1 MIMLR
6 NRKNILII
14 LVIIAITIIS
24 TTFLCYL
31 FMNNNKLSNKIDD
44 KKINNNINVD
54 KKDDNDNIY
63 IKEDSN
69 VDNYSKEEVQNN
81 NYNDNNND
89 SNIEND
95 KDILIDP
102 VAYFDNIENSSDEN
116 VIKEGFIKIVDFIF
130 YGEKINGYTFEELT
144 SEAKL
149 KIINL
154 ALSLDKKVEEH
165 FPGYKEKISNSTNK
179 VYNNV
184 KKFIV
189 DLYVSITSEICENN
203 EELCNYAKEDFEFMK
218 KAFNITFDYIGN
230 LSNIGIDKLE
240 DWYENFKNK

>member
-1 MIMLR
+1 MFKTK
-6 NRKNILII
+6 KNIFII
-14 LVIIAITIIS
+14 FVIIAITIIS
-24 TTFLCYL
+24 TTFVCYL

-44 KKINNNINVD
+44 KKINNNISVD
-54 KKDDNDNIY
+54 KKDDNID

-89 SNIEND
+89 NKSDND
-95 KDILIDP
+95 KDVLIDP
-102 VAYFDNIENSSDEN
+102 VAYFDNIENSSNEN
-116 VIKEGFIKIVDFIF
+116 VIKESFIKIVDFIF

-144 SEAKL
+144 NEAKL

-154 ALSLDKKVEEH
+154 ALSLDKKIEEY
-165 FPGYKEKISNSTNK
+165 FPGYKEKLSNSTNK
-179 VYNNV
+179 IYSNIKN
-184 KKFIV
+184 FIV
-189 DLYVSITSEICENN
+189 DLYISITSQICDNN

-218 KAFNITFDYIGN
+218 KAFNLTFDYIGD
-230 LSNIGIDKLE
+230 LSNIGINKLE

>member
-1 MIMLR
+1 MFKTK
-6 NRKNILII
+6 KNIFII
-14 LVIIAITIIS
+14 FVIIAITIIS
-24 TTFLCYL
+24 TTFVCYL

-44 KKINNNINVD
+44 KKINNNISVD
-54 KKDDNDNIY
+54 KKDDNID

-89 SNIEND
+89 NKSDND
-95 KDILIDP
+95 KDVLIDP
-102 VAYFDNIENSSDEN
+102 VAYFDNIENSSNEN

-144 SEAKL
+144 REAKL

-154 ALSLDKKVEEH
+154 ALSLDKKVEEY

-179 VYNNV
+179 VYSNIKNFV
-184 KKFIV
+184 V
-189 DLYVSITSEICENN
+189 DLYISITSEICENN
-203 EELCNYAKEDFEFMK
+203 EELCNHAKEDFEFMK
-218 KAFNITFDYIGN
+218 KAFNITFDYIGD
-230 LSNIGIDKLE
+230 LSNIGINKLE
-240 DWYENFKNK
+240 DWYEGFKNK